1 MASVRQHGNR
11 WQVRWRDEHG
21 RQVVESF
28 EREQDAQAAARKVEA
43 RTVLDG
49 RPPVEAVADPNA
61 LTVAKWWARWEPSRK
76 WKPTTRAGQQS
87 NYRCYIG
94 PVFAK
99 VPLTAITA
107 ADIDRFHRALERKG
121 LAPTTIAGVHA
132 TFQQLLA
139 GAERDGLIDRNPTR
153 FARLPRSPKAPRV
166 ALTDD
171 QAKEL
176 RDSFATTTPR
186 LVGLFDVCL
195 HAGLRRGEAAGL
207 TWDRVDLDGKLLTVD
222 RQLDPDQRTSDPP
235 VWTTTKTAT
244 TRVVPITD
252 SLAATLRE
260 HRQMYGIG
268 VGHLVFTT
276 ANGTPW
282 ARATLGERWRAAA
295 KGLALPAA
303 ARGYHVLRH
312 TCGSRLLDAGIPPA
326 SGAAMLGHT
335 VETFLSIYSHEID
348 VDAGRAAIRAAL
360 EGR

>member
-1 MASVRQHGNR
+1 MASVRQHGKK
-11 WQVRWRDEHG
+11 WQVRWRDEDGH
-21 RQVVESF
+21 QVVESF
-28 EREQDAQAAARKVEA
+28 ELEHEAQDAARKVEA

-49 RPPVEAVADPNA
+49 RPPVEAVTDPNA
-61 LTVAKWWARWEPSRK
+61 ITVGKWWARWEPSRK

-87 NYRCYIG
+87 IYRCYIG

-99 VPLTAITA
+99 VPLNAVTA
-107 ADIDRFHRALERKG
+107 ADIDRFHRALEKRD

-132 TFQQLLA
+132 TFRQLLA

-153 FARLPRSPKAPRV
+153 FARLQRAPKAPRV

-171 QAKEL
+171 QVKQL
-176 RDSFATTTPR
+176 HDRFAATTPR
-186 LVGLFDVCL
+186 LVGFFDVCL
-195 HAGLRRGEAAGL
+195 YGGLRRGEAAGL
-207 TWDRVDLDGKLLTVD
+207 TWDRVDLDRLVVTVD

-235 VWTTTKTAT
+235 VWTTTKSGN

-260 HRQMYGIG
+260 HRQTYGIG
-268 VGHLVFTT
+268 AGHLVFTT

-282 ARATLGERWRAAA
+282 ARATLGERWRVAA
-295 KGLALPAA
+295 KELDLPAA

-312 TCGSRLLDAGIPPA
+312 TCGSRLLAAGIPPA
-326 SGAAMLGHT
+326 DGAAMLGHS
-335 VETFLSIYSHEID
+335 VEVYLSIYSHVVD

-360 EGR
+360 DGR